1 MIISGGIF
9 EKNEVKKKLDLIS
22 KETSKENFWKD
33 QKKVKNILKEKK
45 FFDFLI
51 SSYQNLVKD
60 IKNIEDLHS
69 LGNEEQ
75 NEEKKLTY
83 SQTPAPGRTGP
94 PPGPHCSW
102 TRTPARSR

>member
-33 QKKVKNILKEKK
+33 QKKVKNILEEKN
-45 FFDFLI
+45 FDFLI

-75 NEEKKLTY
+75 NEEIKDCKLKIEEIY
-83 SQTPAPGRTGP
+83 NDVKN
-94 PPGPHCSW
+94 
-102 TRTPARSR
+102 